1 MTKTFFEVFPTLK
14 VNEEIRMMFEGV
26 EVTKVAS
33 NSTRDFIRV
42 YIFSRHL
49 IQKKRIYEVETMI
62 KEQLFARTKKI
73 GRAHV

>member
-62 KEQLFARTKKI
+62 KSSSLPEQRSALK
-73 GRAHV
+73 